1 MRSTICLARPD
12 ICEKEIKKAVLVPDW
27 VSLKS
32 EGKRKKEEQAKR
44 EQS

>member
-1 MRSTICLARPD
+1 MFCLARPD